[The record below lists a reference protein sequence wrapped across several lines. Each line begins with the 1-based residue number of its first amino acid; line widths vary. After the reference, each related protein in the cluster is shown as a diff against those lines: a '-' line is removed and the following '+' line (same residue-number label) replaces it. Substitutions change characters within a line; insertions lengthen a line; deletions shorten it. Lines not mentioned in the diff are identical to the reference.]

1 MTARPRPADSPPLW
15 LVAPFFLAAPFGLI
29 AGGLLLATSNSDAL
43 VAINLPRTVAIT
55 HAAVIGWIATTIM
68 GAVYQLGPVVVG
80 GKLLWERLARFQFVV
95 HCLAVAWFVLAV
107 RAWNTEM
114 MAVAGVL
121 LALSFTLFVVNAS
134 ACVIQAKARSV
145 TRAYLAAGLVFLA
158 AAFSLGLTYAMTLRH
173 LWFPITLGRLSAH
186 AHIGLV
192 GFIGLT
198 LMGVSYQL
206 VPMFAV
212 VQHARQR
219 LGRSALI
226 VTVASLV
233 VFALGVG
240 AGAGPWLRVA
250 LAAAMAVGPSLWAI
264 DQVHL
269 LRNRGKRRLDVQGY
283 GTYLSVVFL
292 GVTVAL
298 GLGAAWG
305 TPATPNDEPA
315 RWLLAYGIAGVG
327 GWAGLSLVGN
337 SYKILPFLLWFHR
350 YLPRVG
356 SGPVPVTAD
365 IYNDR
370 AANLVLVV
378 QTIAVALGA
387 AAALFGTLPLL
398 QAAGLLLALAG
409 LGHEIT
415 LLHMFLPKAA
425 ARGAVAGGAR
435 GIPT

>member
-15 LVAPFFLAAPFGLI
+15 LIAPFFLAAPFGLM

-43 VAINLPRTVAIT
+43 VAINLPQTVAIT
-55 HAAVIGWIATTIM
+55 HAVVVGWIATTIM
-68 GAVYQLGPVVVG
+68 GAVYQLGPVIIG
-80 GKLLWERLARFQFVV
+80 GKLLSQRLARIQLVV
-95 HCLAVAWFVLAV
+95 HIVAVAGFVPAV
-107 RAWNTEM
+107 RAWNTEA
-114 MAVAGVL
+114 MAMAGIL
-121 LALSFTLFVVNAS
+121 LTLSFTLFVVNAS
-134 ACVIQAKARSV
+134 ACVIRAKARSL
-145 TRAYLAAGLVFLA
+145 TRAYLAAALVFLA
-158 AAFSLGLTYAMTLRH
+158 ATFSLGLTYAMALRH

-226 VTVASLV
+226 LTVVSLV
-233 VFALGVG
+233 TFAFAVA
-240 AGAGPWLRVA
+240 AGAGPWLRVL
-250 LAAAMAVGPSLWAI
+250 LAGAMAVGPSLWAI
-264 DQVHL
+264 DEVHL
-269 LRNRGKRRLDVQGY
+269 LRHRGKRRLDVQGY
-283 GTYLSVVFL
+283 GTYLSIGFL
-292 GVTVAL
+292 GLTIVL

-315 RWLLAYGIAGVG
+315 RWLLAYGIAGIA

-337 SYKILPFLLWFHR
+337 SYKIVPFLLWFHR

-370 AANLVLVV
+370 AANVVLAV
-378 QTIAVALGA
+378 QASAVALGA
-387 AAALFGTLPLL
+387 AAALTGTLPLL
-398 QAAGLLLALAG
+398 RSAGMLLVLAG
-409 LGHEIT
+409 LGHELT
-415 LLHMFLPKAA
+415 LLHMFLPKTASQ
-425 ARGAVAGGAR
+425 RAVTSGVR
-435 GIPT
+435 RIPS